1 MKESLKIGLS
11 TSKRIKID
19 QQRTIG
25 FMGEDGRVYSTPSM
39 VEDIEYTCHEFL
51 QSFMEPGENTVGTHV
66 SVDHIGATLENDTV
80 EITIE
85 ITNIE
90 GRAIHLKAEVV
101 DSLEKVGKGIHN
113 RFVVDVD
120 KTFERLKEKS
130 EKVFG

>member
-1 MKESLKIGLS
+1 
-11 TSKRIKID
+11 
-19 QQRTIG
+19 
-25 FMGEDGRVYSTPSM
+25 
-39 VEDIEYTCHEFL
+39 
-51 QSFMEPGENTVGTHV
+51 MEPGENTVGTHV

-101 DSLEKVGKGIHN
+101 DSLEKVGKGIHH

-120 KTFERLKEKS
+120 KTCERLKEKS